1 MSGGRGGLPMLKEFK
16 EFAVKGNML
25 DMAVGIIIGAA
36 FGTVITSLVNDLL
49 MPVISGIIGTPD
61 FSNLFLVLR
70 NPTGATFTSVKA
82 ARDAGAVVLAYGLF
96 LNAIIAFLIVSF
108 ALFMM
113 VKGIN
118 RLRRQEEAAPA
129 APEAPPAEV
138 QLLSEIRDLLRRRGA
153 AGRGLRA
160 GVAAAPG
167 LGGRC
172 RWGPR
177 GAVSVCA
184 TPQSSHSRRPFLVAP
199 SPARIE
205 RLTS

>member
-1 MSGGRGGLPMLKEFK
+1 MLKEFR
-16 EFAVKGNML
+16 EFAVKGNMM
-25 DMAVGIIIGAA
+25 DMAVGIIIGVA

-70 NPTGATFTSVKA
+70 NPGGAAFTSVKA

-108 ALFMM
+108 ALFRV

-138 QLLSEIRDLLRRRGA
+138 QLLSEIRDLLRRR
-153 AGRGLRA
+153 
-160 GVAAAPG
+160 
-167 LGGRC
+167 
-172 RWGPR
+172 
-177 GAVSVCA
+177 
-184 TPQSSHSRRPFLVAP
+184 
-199 SPARIE
+199 
-205 RLTS
+205 

>member
-1 MSGGRGGLPMLKEFK
+1 MLKEFQ

-70 NPTGATFTSVKA
+70 NPGGAAFTSVKA

-108 ALFMM
+108 ALFMV

-118 RLRRQEEAAPA
+118 RLRRQEAAAPA

-138 QLLSEIRDLLRRRGA
+138 QLLSEIRDLLRRR
-153 AGRGLRA
+153 
-160 GVAAAPG
+160 
-167 LGGRC
+167 
-172 RWGPR
+172 
-177 GAVSVCA
+177 
-184 TPQSSHSRRPFLVAP
+184 
-199 SPARIE
+199 
-205 RLTS
+205 

>member
-1 MSGGRGGLPMLKEFK
+1 MLKEFR

-108 ALFMM
+108 ALFMV

-138 QLLSEIRDLLRRRGA
+138 QLLSEIRDLLRRR
-153 AGRGLRA
+153 
-160 GVAAAPG
+160 
-167 LGGRC
+167 
-172 RWGPR
+172 
-177 GAVSVCA
+177 
-184 TPQSSHSRRPFLVAP
+184 
-199 SPARIE
+199 
-205 RLTS
+205 